1 MLGLTVLRYA
11 PGTPD
16 IYFQGTTFTCAESNN
31 ITFCDTTLN
40 ISSFP
45 NYNDYCVDC
54 PNITCSYGDGA
65 DGLRTLCAQ
74 NNNCGFGL
82 IPYFQVSGYY
92 LGISYSLPLL
102 HTHTHIDNGNDIR
115 IWSYC
120 NSWYFCC
127 YTLFCSG

>member
-16 IYFQGTTFTCAESNN
+16 DYFQGIMGTFTCAESDN
-31 ITFCDTTLN
+31 ITFCDNNMYN
-40 ISSFP
+40 ISKFS
-45 NYNDYCVDC
+45 NYADSCIDC
-54 PNITCSYGDGA
+54 SNITCSYGNGA

-82 IPYFQVSGYY
+82 IPYFQVSGHY
-92 LGISYSLPLL
+92 LGIFYSPPP
-102 HTHTHIDNGNDIR
+102 HTDNGNDIS

>member
-16 IYFQGTTFTCAESNN
+16 IYFQGTTFTCADSNN
-31 ITFCDTTLN
+31 ITFCDTILN

-54 PNITCSYGDGA
+54 PNLTCSYGDGA

-92 LGISYSLPLL
+92 LGVSYSLPLL
-102 HTHTHIDNGNDIR
+102 HTYTHTHMH
-115 IWSYC
+115 
-120 NSWYFCC
+120 
-127 YTLFCSG
+127 THTHTHTHT